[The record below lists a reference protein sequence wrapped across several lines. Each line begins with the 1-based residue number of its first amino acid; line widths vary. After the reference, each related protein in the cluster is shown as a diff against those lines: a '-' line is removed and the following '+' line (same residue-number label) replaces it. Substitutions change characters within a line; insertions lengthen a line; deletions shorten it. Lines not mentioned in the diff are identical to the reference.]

1 MGLRRPSIT
10 LRAPSMAFRAWRM
23 ELNVRQTERSSPI
36 DGAPKA
42 IDHTPSSIDG
52 VQSLADGAQC
62 ETNGSSQCIPFSP
75 RGGEKVPGA
84 PAPYLIRGRM
94 RGGRDGR
101 ARGMRR
107 RGRLWQQYGCVVRR
121 HSARPSRAFGTV
133 SPLHGERGA
142 VAGFRRT
149 VETRTAPC
157 GAVPC
162 HVVGFYFAGA
172 AAGAPAFL
180 AKSPARNTLS
190 ASGFRCLRIA
200 AFTWST
206 VSAAYFAS
214 RSAVNCMVRP

>member
-10 LRAPSMAFRAWRM
+10 LRAPSMAFRALRM
-23 ELNVRQTERSSPI
+23 ELDVRRMELPSFI

-42 IDHTPSSIDG
+42 IDHTPGSIDG
-52 VQSLADGAQC
+52 FPSLADGAQC
-62 ETNGSSQCIPFSP
+62 ETDGSAQCVPFSP
-75 RGGEKVPGA
+75 RGGEKVPG
-84 PAPYLIRGRM
+84 GRM
-94 RGGRDGR
+94 RGGRDDR
-101 ARGMRR
+101 ARGMLR
-107 RGRLWQQYGCVVRR
+107 RGRFWQQDGRVVHRLSVRR
-121 HSARPSRAFGTV
+121 SPAFGTL
-133 SPLHGERGA
+133 SPHAGRGNIC
-142 VAGFRRT
+142 AGNDLLRVRKRKRPLAGPFR
-149 VETRTAPC
+149 
-157 GAVPC
+157 

>member
-1 MGLRRPSIT
+1 MIGHRGCVVAAASGNRTGALYIASPFAPHPPS
-10 LRAPSMAFRAWRM
+10 APSPRTRGEGNIRAEKDLLRW
-23 ELNVRQTERSSPI
+23 
-36 DGAPKA
+36 
-42 IDHTPSSIDG
+42 
-52 VQSLADGAQC
+52 
-62 ETNGSSQCIPFSP
+62 SSQCVPFSP
-75 RGGEKVPGA
+75 RGGEKVPEA

-121 HSARPSRAFGTV
+121 HSARPSPAFGTV